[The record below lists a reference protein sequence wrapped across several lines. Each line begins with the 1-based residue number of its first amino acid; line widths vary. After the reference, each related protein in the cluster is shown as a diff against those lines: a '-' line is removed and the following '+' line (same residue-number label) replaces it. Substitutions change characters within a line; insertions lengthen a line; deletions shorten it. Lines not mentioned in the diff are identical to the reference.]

1 VENKS
6 EAERSVAAPLPSP
19 LSPLDGASGA
29 VGLLV
34 IGDELLSGKRADK
47 HLPHVIGLLAARGI
61 GLAWAQFL
69 GDDELQIA
77 EALALARA
85 RGDAVLSCGGIG
97 ATPDDC
103 TRQAAARAFG
113 LALRPHPEAVA
124 LIEAEYGERAHPNRV
139 LMAHFPEG
147 AALIPNPVNRVSG
160 FSVGSCYFVPGF
172 PEMAWPMLQWVLDQP
187 LRSLHRADPPVEF
200 SLRAIGSSGE
210 GDLLE
215 LMESTLREFPAVKL
229 SSLPSR
235 GDGNRPRHIEFGI
248 KGPGAQAAA
257 AFRWFRQRLA
267 LRPEVSIEDLRT
279 P

>member
-1 VENKS
+1 VTLTPPE
-6 EAERSVAAPLPSP
+6 
-19 LSPLDGASGA
+19 GASGDI
-29 VGLLV
+29 GLLV

-61 GLAWAQFL
+61 SLAWAQFL

-77 EALALARA
+77 EAIAQAHA
-85 RGDAVLSCGGIG
+85 RGDVVLSCGGIG

-113 LALRPHPEAVA
+113 VALLPHAQAVA
-124 LIEAEYGERAHPNRV
+124 LIEAEYGERAQPNRV

-147 AALIPNPVNRVSG
+147 ADLIPNPVNRVSG
-160 FSVGSCYFVPGF
+160 FSVGRCYFVPGF
-172 PEMAWPMLQWVLDQP
+172 PEMAWPMLEWVLDQA
-187 LRSLHRADPPVEF
+187 LGWLHRADPPVEF
-200 SLRAIGSSGE
+200 SLRAIGTGGE

-215 LMESTLREFPAVKL
+215 LMQGTLREFPAVKL

-235 GDGNRPRHIEFGI
+235 GDGSRPRHIEFGI
-248 KGPGAQAAA
+248 KGPSAQAAA
-257 AFRWFRQRLA
+257 AFRWFRQHLA
-267 LRPEVSIEDLRT
+267 LRPEVQIEDLRT